1 MQKIKTAIPYLLIAL
16 LVGWFSY
23 KFFVERKVTTQSQ
36 MTLDWDELDRSGMGA
51 TADLPKSIKEAK
63 TSETALSQSKDIGE
77 PESDEMIAEIENMEK
92 KWLGE
97 VKSIIGSEQYPAYL
111 ELKKINEKEKLE
123 AYNAFH
129 EYMRKKHGDNFS
141 YNISEDQ
148 SVQEKKVNQKYLKEL
163 LKKIGQE
170 KFAAYIKA
178 RDKLNENYRKQNKIF
193 LQVEF

>member
-1 MQKIKTAIPYLLIAL
+1 MLIVL

-23 KFFVERKVTTQSQ
+23 KFFVERKVRPQNQ
-36 MTLDWDELDRSGMGA
+36 MTLDWDELDRQGMGS
-51 TADLPKSIKEAK
+51 TGELPKSIRGDKSPTATESEKGLSKE
-63 TSETALSQSKDIGE
+63 IGE
-77 PESDEMIAEIENMEK
+77 PESEEMIAEIEAMEK
-92 KWLGE
+92 VWLAE
-97 VKSIIGSEQYPAYL
+97 VKSIIGSQHFPTYL
-111 ELKKINEKEKLE
+111 ELKNVNEKEKLE
-123 AYNAFH
+123 AYNQFH

-163 LKKIGQE
+163 LKVIGQE
-170 KFAAYIKA
+170 KFAAYLKA